1 MSKGTEALD
10 TAMQKHSA
18 NKNACQTANS
28 AKDSADKAFL
38 NSASLLQ
45 GAIEDVKAEALQ
57 LASEASGLIP
67 VASETVDNN

>member
-18 NKNACQTANS
+18 NKGACQAANS

-38 NSASLLQ
+38 ISASLLQ

-57 LASEASGLIP
+57 LASEASELIP
-67 VASETVDNN
+67 VAPATTE